1 MTTEEKDML
10 YLNVYYQAPDAD
22 AAKGFLKDVRTAEI
36 AEITRR
42 ETGCVKYDYYVSAD
56 RGNLILLVEQWES
69 PEAQKA
75 HDGQEHM
82 KTLMEIK
89 KKYGLSTEIDRIE
102 I

>member
-1 MTTEEKDML
+1 ML
-10 YLNVYYQAPDAD
+10 YLNVYYTAPDGR
-22 AAKGFLKDVRTAEI
+22 AAEEFLKEAGEARV

-42 ETGCVKYDYYVSAD
+42 EEGCIKYDYYRSVD
-56 RGNLILLVEQWES
+56 KDNLVLLVEQWES

-75 HDGQEHM
+75 HDGQKHM